1 MSASTLRSRSIPARR
16 SGAMRRLSETT
27 EAAGPGELKAL
38 LGAAMTL
45 DLGHGEQPPVL
56 TRRERPV
63 YCFRRVVV
71 RVEEAQAAPRAGERV
86 ALVVER
92 LRARVRA
99 AVRARVAWG

>member
-1 MSASTLRSRSIPARR
+1 
-16 SGAMRRLSETT
+16 
-27 EAAGPGELKAL
+27 
-38 LGAAMTL
+38 
-45 DLGHGEQPPVL
+45 
-56 TRRERPV
+56 
-63 YCFRRVVV
+63 V